1 MDTSGKLVSPQMEPI
16 KVLALAIQQEINI
29 PDGNVMLGLENW
41 KIPNDTGLYLSLI
54 YGTEQVIANN
64 NYSAVDANGNFQ
76 EVQSA
81 VMLHAIDVDIMSFD
95 SSARVQKQAVL
106 WALQSVNAQ
115 NLMEKYQMR
124 IARMPQSFVPF
135 SFVRD
140 GERRSHQ
147 CEDCRLLRRAP
158 ADHPGDAAVI
168 AQIFVGGPNP

>member
-124 IARMPQSFVPF
+124 IARMPQSFVPVETMEATKQLNRF
-135 SFVRD
+135 
-140 GERRSHQ
+140 
-147 CEDCRLLRRAP
+147 RLSVMVNAVHTNVKT
-158 ADHPGDAAVI
+158 ADFFDALQPIIPVT
-168 AQIFVGGPNP
+168 QP